1 MFFAQDR
8 VPGHALQLDWTN
20 ANELGITIEGQPTP
34 PPVPHGAAVFQLAV
48 GHAVSVGVP
57 DVAAPRAAGRGAAP
71 RQGDAGTAG
80 GQLQRTE
87 FAGLVEDGDGVARR
101 DFAERGLVRNP
112 RAARVLQAD
121 GLGLGEHLLRLGLPA
136 VVGEM
141 PADGFQAVLGEEG
154 FEFFRRQIVGAGGL
168 DELEAEVLG
177 LREGLGRVLRGDV

>member
-1 MFFAQDR
+1 MFFAQDW

-34 PPVPHGAAVFQLAV
+34 PAVPHGAAVFQLAV

-80 GQLQRTE
+80 GQLQRAE
-87 FAGLVEDGDGVARR
+87 FAGLIEDGDGVARGG
-101 DFAERGLVRNP
+101 FGERGLVRNP
-112 RAARVLQAD
+112 RAARVLQSD

-136 VVGEM
+136 VVGEVA
-141 PADGFQAVLGEEG
+141 ADGFQAVLGEEG
-154 FEFFRRQIVGAGGL
+154 FEFLRRQIVGAGGL